1 MVELAVE
8 DCSAGTDR
16 ESDKVFQVIDA
27 FSVPRLFY
35 NSDRKKFIP
44 HSADESVPCLHGSA
58 RAKSDLFKERYS
70 VLHQVIVGMTT

>member
-1 MVELAVE
+1 VIFSVCQ
-8 DCSAGTDR
+8 DCSITAIER
-16 ESDKVFQVIDA
+16 N
-27 FSVPRLFY
+27 LF
-35 NSDRKKFIP
+35 RKHPCTVMPHKHILLLVSLLR